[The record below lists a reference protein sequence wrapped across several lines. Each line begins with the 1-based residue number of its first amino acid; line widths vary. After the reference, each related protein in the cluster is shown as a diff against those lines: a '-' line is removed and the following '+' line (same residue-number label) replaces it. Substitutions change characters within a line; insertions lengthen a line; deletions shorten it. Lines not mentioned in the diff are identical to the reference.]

1 MGCGDFQVGQQLL
14 PLCSSYIGIDIVKVL
29 IENNN
34 NKFKDTKASFLCLN
48 IIEDDLPTGD
58 VCFVRQVLQHLSN
71 AEITKILALVGLL
84 CLTKKR
90 FMQWSRFQ
98 WSLDS
103 KCNPCYK
110 TICEPQD
117 PKFLVNLKG
126 TSGCS

>member
-1 MGCGDFQVGQQLL
+1 LPYVSTISKLAHEENFYGLTFIDLGCGDFQVGQQLL

-71 AEITKILALVGLL
+71 SGSCGFTMLDKKAFYAMEQISVEPGL
-84 CLTKKR
+84 K
-90 FMQWSRFQ
+90 M
-98 WSLDS
+98 
-103 KCNPCYK
+103 
-110 TICEPQD
+110 
-117 PKFLVNLKG
+117 
-126 TSGCS
+126 